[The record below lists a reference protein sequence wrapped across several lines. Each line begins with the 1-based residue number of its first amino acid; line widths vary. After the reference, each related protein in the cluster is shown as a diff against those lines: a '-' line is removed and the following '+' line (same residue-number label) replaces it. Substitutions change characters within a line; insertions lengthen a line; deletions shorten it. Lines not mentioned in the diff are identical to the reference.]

1 MNWAARVGALA
12 LVGTEAFG
20 SGRVGPAPLAA
31 ELVAFAVA
39 IAALVLWALGE
50 SVPSFVAQWARL
62 LPYVLTVVAVSSAV
76 AALARTG
83 GLFIGLSFMAT
94 IAAGSQTSAATGW
107 AVTLSGILAVVSVG
121 FASGDHSTWQVL
133 GDVLFLLVG
142 LLLGR
147 NRRGY
152 RVQAEQNAAL
162 LAKAEQFQ
170 EEHSR
175 AAALAERNRI
185 AREIH
190 DVLAHSLGALGLQI
204 QAARAVLTD
213 QQDVGHA
220 IELLDQAKR
229 MANDGLDETRRAV
242 NALRAD
248 TPELPEGL
256 ADLSAAHRA
265 RHGARVTFQVTGA
278 RRALSADA
286 GLALTRAAQEALV
299 NAAKHAPHQP
309 VEVRLKYEQGRTA
322 LIVANKLC
330 DNAGGQATTFETV
343 NGGRGLPGMRERLLL
358 IDGSLSAGR
367 RDGQWVVSAQVP
379 Q

>member
-20 SGRVGPAPLAA
+20 WGGWGRRRWRPSWWPSQSPSPPWSCGRSANRSPL
-31 ELVAFAVA
+31 
-39 IAALVLWALGE
+39 
-50 SVPSFVAQWARL
+50 FVAQWARL

-256 ADLSAAHRA
+256 ADLSAATGPDMG
-265 RHGARVTFQVTGA
+265 HG
-278 RRALSADA
+278 
-286 GLALTRAAQEALV
+286 
-299 NAAKHAPHQP
+299 
-309 VEVRLKYEQGRTA
+309 
-322 LIVANKLC
+322 
-330 DNAGGQATTFETV
+330 
-343 NGGRGLPGMRERLLL
+343 
-358 IDGSLSAGR
+358 
-367 RDGQWVVSAQVP
+367 
-379 Q
+379 

>member
-190 DVLAHSLGALGLQI
+190 DVLAHSLGALGLQNPSGPG
-204 QAARAVLTD
+204 RA
-213 QQDVGHA
+213 H
-220 IELLDQAKR
+220 
-229 MANDGLDETRRAV
+229 
-242 NALRAD
+242 
-248 TPELPEGL
+248 
-256 ADLSAAHRA
+256 
-265 RHGARVTFQVTGA
+265 
-278 RRALSADA
+278 
-286 GLALTRAAQEALV
+286 
-299 NAAKHAPHQP
+299 
-309 VEVRLKYEQGRTA
+309 
-322 LIVANKLC
+322 
-330 DNAGGQATTFETV
+330 
-343 NGGRGLPGMRERLLL
+343 
-358 IDGSLSAGR
+358 
-367 RDGQWVVSAQVP
+367 
-379 Q
+379 